1 LVFADAGGAKLD
13 RGRAKAGGENMA
25 LVFARNK
32 TLSGGRPRKSSARR
46 IAAQASLWEPT
57 VVGRSFAQAAM
68 TFRSS
73 EQVLKARLKELELR
87 RRRAQ
92 IKARRSLQAAEE
104 PAALP
109 FAS

>member
-1 LVFADAGGAKLD
+1 
-13 RGRAKAGGENMA
+13 MS

-32 TLSGGRPRKSSARR
+32 SLPAGRSRRSRLLGQVSSRR
-46 IAAQASLWEPT
+46 PASQASLWEPT

-73 EQVLKARLKELELR
+73 EQVLKERLKELDLR

-92 IKARRSLQAAEE
+92 IKARRALAAADAAGAEQ
-104 PAALP
+104 PLALP